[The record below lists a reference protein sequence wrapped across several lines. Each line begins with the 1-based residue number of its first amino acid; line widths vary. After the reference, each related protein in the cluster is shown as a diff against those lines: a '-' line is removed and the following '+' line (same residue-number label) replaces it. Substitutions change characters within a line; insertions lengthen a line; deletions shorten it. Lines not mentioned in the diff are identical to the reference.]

1 MKFPID
7 APKAKV
13 LRALQALG
21 FEIVRER
28 EHISMVRQNADG
40 RRLLLNQTSTIS
52 ALARFLPNSSFLLC
66 FAYPAVS
73 LTRIEKPW
81 EQRKAAR
88 ALVRPGGFLNLT
100 F

>member
-40 RRLLLNQTSTIS
+40 TRHSAYDAEPFDSESINSAHDLLTVRDPAIGLFRGVPKSLICDLCLTDLKIHRRSQ
-52 ALARFLPNSSFLLC
+52 
-66 FAYPAVS
+66 
-73 LTRIEKPW
+73 
-81 EQRKAAR
+81 
-88 ALVRPGGFLNLT
+88 
-100 F
+100 

>member
-7 APKAKV
+7 APKARV

-40 RRLLLNQTSTIS
+40 SRYSAHDAEPFYSQGINSAHDLLTV
-52 ALARFLPNSSFLLC
+52 RD
-66 FAYPAVS
+66 PAVG
-73 LTRIEKPW
+73 L
-81 EQRKAAR
+81 
-88 ALVRPGGFLNLT
+88 PGGVPKSLISDV
-100 F
+100 

>member
-28 EHISMVRQNADG
+28 EWSEWDQRHG
-40 RRLLLNQTSTIS
+40 R
-52 ALARFLPNSSFLLC
+52 
-66 FAYPAVS
+66 
-73 LTRIEKPW
+73 
-81 EQRKAAR
+81 
-88 ALVRPGGFLNLT
+88 
-100 F
+100 